1 MEVIFSVLP
10 ENQFYENIQEKGI
23 YAKPFSCILFAVF
36 MRFLNVYYY
45 YEDTWKISLKH
56 AMMFNGGNKMKYEY
70 INYTATNPHFG
81 IDKAL
86 TEMPFI
92 NLVDKGGKVLA
103 QLYLFRF
110 KMLQVSHAASD
121 MSNNA
126 GATWSSVYFTE
137 EEASILKYGDYDA
150 ALCVMKLLIEK
161 ALYEQSHHRVH
172 LAEDESYEMVYASIL
187 QDRETLSTFA
197 RMCVDAYRAHN

>member
-1 MEVIFSVLP
+1 
-10 ENQFYENIQEKGI
+10 
-23 YAKPFSCILFAVF
+23 
-36 MRFLNVYYY
+36 
-45 YEDTWKISLKH
+45 
-56 AMMFNGGNKMKYEY
+56 MKYNY

-86 TEMPFI
+86 TDMPFI
-92 NLVDKGGKVLA
+92 NLVANDGKVLA

-137 EEASILKYGDYDA
+137 EESSILKYGDYDA

-161 ALYEQSHHRVH
+161 ALYEQSHHRVYLAFDH
-172 LAEDESYEMVYASIL
+172 DGAEDKSCEMVYASIL
-187 QDRETLSTFA
+187 QDRETLSSFA
-197 RMCVDAYRAHN
+197 KMCVDAYRAHN